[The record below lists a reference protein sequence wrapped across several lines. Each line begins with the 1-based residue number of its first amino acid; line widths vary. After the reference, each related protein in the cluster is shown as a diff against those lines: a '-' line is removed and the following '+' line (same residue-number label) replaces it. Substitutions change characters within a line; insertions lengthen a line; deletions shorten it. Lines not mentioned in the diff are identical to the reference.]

1 MTAAELIALL
11 SRYPALSEVK
21 AYDAEAD
28 NLQPVSGV
36 IYGSEILEISTEPE
50 DEEDEDDTDA
60 LDDDDEEE
68 PAK

>member
-1 MTAAELIALL
+1 MTAAELIATL
-11 SRYPALSEVK
+11 SRYPGTTQIK
-21 AYDAEAD
+21 AYDAETDA
-28 NLQPVSGV
+28 LQPVMGV

-50 DEEDEDDTDA
+50 DADEDDTDA